1 MKFIFCVIIIIIAL
15 HVPAYHFVNLVKS
28 TFIYSLVMTFIDNDV
43 FIACWYFYFI
53 RHPYLAYL
61 SGRNSVM
68 SMERRPLRDLSRWL
82 ARKLYFRS
90 SFWRSTPFVV

>member
-1 MKFIFCVIIIIIAL
+1 MLLL
-15 HVPAYHFVNLVKS
+15 HYMFPAHHFANLVKS
-28 TFIYSLVMTFIDNDV
+28 TFIYSLVMTLVDNDV

-53 RHPYLAYL
+53 RHLYLAYL

-68 SMERRPLRDLSRWL
+68 SMERRPLRDLSRWP